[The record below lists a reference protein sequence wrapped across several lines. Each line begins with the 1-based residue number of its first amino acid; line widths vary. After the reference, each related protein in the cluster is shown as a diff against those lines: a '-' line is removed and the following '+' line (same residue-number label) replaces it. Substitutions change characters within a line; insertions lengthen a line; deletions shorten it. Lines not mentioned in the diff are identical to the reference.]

1 MSEWLKEYAWKA
13 YKRETVSRVRIP
25 SSLQIIL
32 VFLLEI
38 KLSSIISIYYSIL
51 AKISMID
58 REKFKELYEE
68 YKDLVYNL
76 NLHYLQNKEESE
88 DITQD
93 VFIKLFKNIH
103 KYDSSSSSLKTWIY
117 RITINTCLDHIKSK
131 KTSKR
136 FAFITSIFSS
146 DKSLQLESS
155 FYHPGIQLEHK
166 QALQKL
172 LQQINQLPEQ
182 QKTALI
188 LTKIEDRSQQEVAE
202 IMNLSVKAVESL
214 LSRAK
219 NNLKKYLDYSE
230 G

>member
-1 MSEWLKEYAWKA
+1 MIETENFKQLYND
-13 YKRETVSRVRIP
+13 YKN
-25 SSLQIIL
+25 
-32 VFLLEI
+32 
-38 KLSSIISIYYSIL
+38 
-51 AKISMID
+51 
-58 REKFKELYEE
+58 
-68 YKDLVYNL
+68 LVYNL
-76 NLHYLQNKEESE
+76 SLHYLQNKQETE

-103 KYDSSSSSLKTWIY
+103 KYDSSTSSLKTWIY

-131 KTSKR
+131 KTFKR
-136 FAFITSIFSS
+136 FAFITSIFGSEE
-146 DKSLQLESS
+146 SLQLESS

-188 LTKIEDRSQQEVAE
+188 LTKIDDRSQQEVAE

-219 NNLKKYLDYSE
+219 INLKKYLDQSE